1 MGSVRSFVLLL
12 VAVAAAFAVAASQP
26 AVDATRRARNIDNAL
41 LFVPD
46 GEQVRAASTGFEE
59 VAADVL
65 WIRAVLVFGERFD
78 TASGREWTTWLRRM
92 VRAVNTLDPRW
103 RTAYFYGGALLRV
116 AGDVEGS
123 TLVFRDGAEAIP
135 EDAVFPFSVG
145 MNAYLYD
152 NDPETAAPW
161 LERAAAVPSA
171 PAWYA
176 AAAAAMHQKAGAR
189 SAAMDYLR
197 ETIRTSP
204 SEAVREDAKRQLGRL
219 VHNELVDGW
228 KDACLEYR
236 AGHGHRLDSP
246 EALGALLGHPVPPNP
261 RGDAW
266 VVGSDGVVRSEG
278 AEKDR
283 VTKLRGSEVH
293 LVAP

>member
-1 MGSVRSFVLLL
+1 MRSFFLLL
-12 VAVAAAFAVAASQP
+12 VAVVAALGVAVAQP

-46 GEQVRAASTGFEE
+46 GAQVRAASTGFEE
-59 VAADVL
+59 VAADIL

-78 TASGREWTTWLRRM
+78 TASGEEWTTWLRRM
-92 VRAVNTLDPRW
+92 IRAVNTLDPRW

-116 AGDVEGS
+116 AGDIEGS
-123 TLVFRDGAEAIP
+123 TLVFRDGADAIP
-135 EDAVFPFSVG
+135 GDAVFPFSVG

-152 NDPETAAPW
+152 NDPESAAAW
-161 LERAAAVPSA
+161 LERAAVVPGA

-189 SAAMDYLR
+189 STAIDYLR

-204 SEAVREDAKRQLGRL
+204 SEAVREDAKRQLGR
-219 VHNELVDGW
+219 VIHTEMVESW
-228 KDACLEYR
+228 KQACLDYR
-236 AGHGHRLDSP
+236 AGHGHRLRSP
-246 EALGALLGHPVPPNP
+246 DQLAELIGRPLPANP

-278 AEKDR
+278 AERER
-283 VTKLRGSEVH
+283 VTKLRGSEVR
-293 LVAP
+293 LVTP